1 MSSPDVTPE
10 ELRAQLERRFRAIT
24 SRISIGRTEVEILHP
39 ANPEDLIDEAE
50 FERDER
56 LPYWADLWPSAIV
69 LARRVARLNGAGKTL
84 LELGCGSGLVA
95 SAAALAG
102 FSVTAS
108 DYYDDSLAFTRVNVF
123 ANSGQDPEVRLVDWR
138 SLPRDL
144 PRFDMVVASDV
155 LYERTYGELVAG
167 VINRTLARGGS
178 AMIADPGRLAA
189 PTFVSACDRLGLRVR
204 TVARVPYETAP
215 YKQTID
221 LYDVRR

>member
-1 MSSPDVTPE
+1 MSEPETSPE
-10 ELRAQLERRFRAIT
+10 ALRAELERRFRAIT

-102 FSVTAS
+102 FAVTAS
-108 DYYDDSLAFTRVNVF
+108 DYYDDALAFTRVNVHR
-123 ANSGQDPEVRLVDWR
+123 NSGQDPDTRMVDWR

-155 LYERTYGELVAG
+155 LYERTYGELVAQ
-167 VINRTLARGGS
+167 VLNRTLARGGEGL
-178 AMIADPGRLAA
+178 IADPGRLAA
-189 PTFVSACDRLGLRVR
+189 PTFVAAVQRLGLGVR
-204 TVARVPYETAP
+204 TVGRVPYETAP

-221 LYDVRR
+221 LYEVKR